1 MNDRLGELT
10 GGRSGS
16 SGGGA
21 VPFEVAIDINDTGDG
36 GLGAGSR
43 GAQGAGGFMEGFF
56 DKVNAV
62 KKDIDAVKKAC
73 TDLDTLTQQA
83 TLTSSATAEA
93 DAKAQINNTIANTNK
108 RVARVK
114 GLLQSM
120 REETDALKK
129 DPSRAKPSEVRVREN
144 LQNTLTRKFVDL
156 AKDYQN
162 RQNKYKT
169 SVKKKA
175 ERQILAVKPSAT
187 EEELTAVFEQEDGV
201 QRVMEAAILQQGDPV
216 EVTHVLEEVKGTYHD
231 VRRLEASILEL
242 HKMFMDLAL
251 LVDRQ
256 GEMLDQIEYQVSWKP
271 VCMLS
276 TNPRVLPVYHTG
288 YLVLPCDP
296 SWWLF
301 ARGRL
306 LPTSLFVMT
315 SQCSMNSP

>member
-1 MNDRLGELT
+1 MNDRLSELT
-10 GGRSGS
+10 G
-16 SGGGA
+16 A
-21 VPFEVAIDINDTGDG
+21 
-36 GLGAGSR
+36 GAGSR
-43 GAQGAGGFMEGFF
+43 GVAYAPFEVSIDANEAGNGGVTWGGGGGGAGGGGFMEAFF
-56 DKVNAV
+56 EKVNSV

-93 DAKAQINNTIANTNK
+93 DAKKQINSVITSTNN
-108 RVARVK
+108 RVAHAK

-120 REETDALKK
+120 REETEAMKR
-129 DPSRAKPSEVRVREN
+129 DPTRAKPSEVRVREN

-175 ERQILAVKPSAT
+175 ERQILAVKPTAT

-216 EVTHVLEEVKGTYHD
+216 EVTHVLEEVKDTYRD

-256 GEMLDQIEYQVSWKP
+256 GEMLDQIEYQVKSASDYVQDANTDLQHAVETSKTIRKRQC
-271 VCMLS
+271 CMLVI
-276 TNPRVLPVYHTG
+276 VLIIIAIIVI
-288 YLVLPCDP
+288 
-296 SWWLF
+296 F
-301 ARGRL
+301 
-306 LPTSLFVMT
+306 LFV
-315 SQCSMNSP
+315 SGVI